1 MLAECQFYEFNI
13 LKFDDLNPLS
23 LEITMA
29 EDLAEFEGYEQE
41 WEVEEEFENDLDAV
55 VEDEVEMKT
64 EMKPEL
70 KRLYQQHPECLLDY
84 IEQVIPKIPLQVIP
98 PGGTKAD
105 NNHRT
110 YPFLTIFERTK
121 IIGLRANQIS
131 KGSAPF
137 IVVPPHITDVR
148 DIARLELEQKR
159 LPYIIKRP
167 LPNGTFEYWRLM
179 DLLQL

>member
-1 MLAECQFYEFNI
+1 MADEEDVEYEEYDAEEYDGVE
-13 LKFDDLNPLS
+13 LP
-23 LEITMA
+23 
-29 EDLAEFEGYEQE
+29 
-41 WEVEEEFENDLDAV
+41 EEEV
-55 VEDEVEMKT
+55 GS

-70 KRLYQQHPECLLDY
+70 KKLYQQHPECLLDY
-84 IEQVIPKIPLQVIP
+84 IEQVVPKIPLQVIP
-98 PGGTKAD
+98 PGGSKAD

-110 YPFLTIFERTK
+110 YPFLTTFERTK

-167 LPNGTFEYWRLM
+167 LPNGTFEYWRLA
-179 DLLQL
+179 DLLQI